1 MQTQNAKQ
9 ESIKIA
15 AKILQNLIRK
25 LNIDHHDQDE
35 DPGVQHGD
43 GAGGVAAGLHAAGV
57 PLPGGVRGHP
67 ETDRDLQ
74 EVSQRHGS
82 DEEEEM

>member
-1 MQTQNAKQ
+1 M
-9 ESIKIA
+9 
-15 AKILQNLIRK
+15 
-25 LNIDHHDQDE
+25 
-35 DPGVQHGD
+35 
-43 GAGGVAAGLHAAGV
+43 AAGLHAAGV